1 MEGPALLR
9 DESFD
14 LDLTGSMRR
23 TLERLLARAPTAGWV
38 AEDQSEPAIN

>member
-1 MEGPALLR
+1 MERPALLR

-23 TLERLLARAPTAGWV
+23 TWTHYWRAPTARL
-38 AEDQSEPAIN
+38 AQTRLIPEPAIN